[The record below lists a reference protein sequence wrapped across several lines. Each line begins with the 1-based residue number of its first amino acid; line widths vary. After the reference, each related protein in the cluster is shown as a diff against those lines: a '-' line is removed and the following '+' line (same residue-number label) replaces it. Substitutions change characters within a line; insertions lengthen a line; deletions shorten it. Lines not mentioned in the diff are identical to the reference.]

1 MLRSTHKDQLFFT
14 VANNQ
19 NKTLNIVKMLLENY
33 GYRVVDLGR
42 DVDPHEIVRVAK
54 EQNIRLIGLSA
65 LMTTTVKAMEQTI
78 NLLKEEIPDAKTFVG
93 GAALTPEY
101 AETMVQPGMPKTPP
115 KALALPRRSSR
126 QISEILKQGVV

>member
-78 NLLKEEIPDAKTFVG
+78 DLLREEIPDAKTFVG
-93 GAALTPEY
+93 GA
-101 AETMVQPGMPKTPP
+101 VCPGVF
-115 KALALPRRSSR
+115 AFAVFHVVCVAA
-126 QISEILKQGVV
+126 GVGGAVDPGVGAGAVLFAVN

>member
-33 GYRVVDLGR
+33 GYRVVDLDR

-78 NLLKEEIPDAKTFVG
+78 DLLREEIPDAKTFVG
-93 GAALTPEY
+93 GAVLTPEY
-101 AETMVQPGMPKTPP
+101 AETMGATWYAKDTAESARIAEAFFSAN
-115 KALALPRRSSR
+115 K
-126 QISEILKQGVV
+126 